1 MSSICIC
8 SLGEYS
14 IDIVNHINTAIKV
27 ASHTLHQRETSY
39 KENNRGICLWNK
51 KNTCFTMNISSKINK
66 VYVL

>member
-51 KNTCFTMNISSKINK
+51 KT
-66 VYVL
+66 LALQ